1 MFKKWLRTQRGLI
14 TALIFVVLGMFGF
27 AFALVP
33 LYDVFCDITGLNGK
47 TGGRIRAPTAVV
59 MDDTREVTVEF
70 IARIDPNIDWQFE
83 PRERSVIVHPGQPR
97 RVNFY
102 AKNNKDYPVTA
113 VAIPSVSPGSAAKYL
128 QKTECFCFN
137 AQTLGPGE
145 SIEYPMIFYID
156 PSMPDIPRLTLSY
169 TLFNS
174 LESDERVD

>member
-1 MFKKWLRTQRGLI
+1 MLKGWLSTKRGLI
-14 TALIFVVLGMFGF
+14 TALTLLVIVMFGF

-33 LYDVFCDITGLNGK
+33 LYNVFCDITGLNGK
-47 TGGRIRAPTAVV
+47 TGGRIRAPMQTAI
-59 MDDTREVTVEF
+59 DNSRNVTVEF
-70 IARIDPNIDWQFE
+70 VARVDPGIDWEFY
-83 PRERSVIVHPGQPR
+83 PKERSVEVHPGQPR

-102 AKNNKDYPVTA
+102 AKNNKDYPITA
-113 VAIPSVSPGSAAKYL
+113 VAIPSVSPGVAAKYL

-169 TLFNS
+169 TIFSS
-174 LESDERVD
+174 L

>member
-1 MFKKWLRTQRGLI
+1 MVKKWLRTTRGLV
-14 TALIFVVLGMFGF
+14 TALFFLVIGMFGF
-27 AFALVP
+27 TFALVP

-47 TGGRIRAPTAVV
+47 TGGRIRAPSQTV

-70 IARIDPNIDWQFE
+70 VTRTDPGIDWEFYSKE
-83 PRERSVIVHPGQPR
+83 ASVVVHPGQPR

-113 VAIPSVSPGSAAKYL
+113 VAIPSVSPGIAAKYL

-145 SIEYPMIFYID
+145 SIEYPMIFYLD
-156 PSMPDIPRLTLSY
+156 PSLPDVKRLTLSY

-174 LESDERVD
+174 LSE